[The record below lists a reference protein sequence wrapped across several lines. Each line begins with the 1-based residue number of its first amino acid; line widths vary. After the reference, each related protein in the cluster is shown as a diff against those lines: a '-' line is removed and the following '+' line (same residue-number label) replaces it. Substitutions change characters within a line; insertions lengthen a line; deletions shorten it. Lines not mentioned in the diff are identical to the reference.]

1 LLNPEAPILP
11 RLIVVGGVIAT
22 AAVVTA
28 SVPAEASAP
37 GPRTATKSWTLRLAT
52 RYVPPDNSR
61 SQYTEV
67 LVTGRTGWFFGGS
80 NFAGPGRPVIEERSR
95 GRWHSAQ
102 LPPGMHNWITGA
114 SAVSASDIWAVT
126 FLNAK
131 VLHWDGSAWKIVPKG
146 GWGTRGQF
154 TDIVALGP
162 KNVWLFGGHGRAH
175 PGGGTWHLTGTKW
188 TKVRGMATDIA
199 QASALSAT
207 DMWGIGS
214 IRGTRNALLRFR
226 GSTWQHVNP
235 ANLVGFT
242 YSFVLAIGRSD
253 VWVAGSVSGI
263 PELGHYNGKGW
274 TSLTMPSVVPAT
286 SMCRDGRDGLWVI
299 ANVGRGQS
307 VVLHR
312 SRHGAWTSVPV
323 HATSADEVLA
333 CALVPGTSAV
343 FGAGKAAAPAGS
355 AAAVYGFGRTP

>member
-1 LLNPEAPILP
+1 
-11 RLIVVGGVIAT
+11 
-22 AAVVTA
+22 
-28 SVPAEASAP
+28 
-37 GPRTATKSWTLRLAT
+37 
-52 RYVPPDNSR
+52 VPPDNSR